1 MSKIF
6 IIVAVLV
13 VLAGAVW
20 YTQDLGRD
28 DLADSPTPT
37 SEGNSNDILGI
48 ILEGANAVNV
58 NDQIPGLRVVVDL
71 AILAQPGF
79 VAIYESNNGQ
89 IGDLIGASALLLA
102 GDNTDI
108 IINARTSNE
117 KEYIAMLHADTN
129 NDRKFNLQ
137 ADVSLKDDNGDAIM
151 MEFMATANTLQR

>member
-6 IIVAVLV
+6 IIVIVLV

-28 DLADSPTPT
+28 DLGDSPTPT
-37 SEGNSNDILGI
+37 PGANPNDTSGI

-79 VAIYESNNGQ
+79 VAIYESDNGQ
-89 IGDLIGASALLLA
+89 TGDFIGASVLLLA

-117 KEYIAMLHADTN
+117 KEYIAVLHADTD
-129 NDRKFNLQ
+129 NDKKFNLQ
-137 ADVSLKDDNGDAIM
+137 SDIELKDDNGDTIM